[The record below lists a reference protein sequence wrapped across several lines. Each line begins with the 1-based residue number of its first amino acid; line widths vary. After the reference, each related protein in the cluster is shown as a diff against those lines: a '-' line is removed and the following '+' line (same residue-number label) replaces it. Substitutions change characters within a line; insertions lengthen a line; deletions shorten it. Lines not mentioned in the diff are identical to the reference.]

1 MKNLYLKKF
10 ALAFVAFAF
19 CSPMIWAQSKAHIY
33 IKKNQNG
40 EMVEETREF
49 EIAEGQ
55 DIETILKEM
64 GVLDEFGKLKDG
76 QSFQITID
84 KFENGARS
92 QDFQLRYMPG
102 EPLRSMPPIEGFA
115 LQSDQPFLGVMLK
128 EVQGDEASTGVMISE
143 VIEGTAAETAGLQAG
158 DIIVEIDDQEVNVV
172 EEVIEYIGSKKA
184 GDEIKIQVL
193 RDGNKKKIKAELGER
208 AMDEMNFFNF
218 QIPEIPEIPEFPE
231 LNFEEFNFSFDPD
244 SIAIFCPDGFKFEC
258 DSLRICQPFSWN
270 EEGFELKET
279 PFLGVTPGEEDE
291 IPGVLIG
298 SVIEESS
305 AENMGILEGD
315 IITSYNGNK
324 VNNFDELAD
333 LIGTTEIGSTVTIE
347 LIREGKNKSV
357 NGEIGTRSVSAFKD
371 FRIFHDF
378 KGMDEDGNYN
388 YDYEFDI
395 DNQDIEQH
403 LEELIEQLE
412 MEKLNLN
419 EELERIRS
427 ERESMVIRIEIE
439 DITPEE
445 VNVVNENASPK
456 LKLDNDLVFDQIS
469 FFPNPGNGLINLNFN
484 LNGNGK
490 LSVLVY
496 DSNGN
501 KVYHEERGSFGGNYS
516 NTIDIS
522 DQADGTYYL
531 QIMLGSKTYSKKL
544 IKGE

>member
-1 MKNLYLKKF
+1 MEGY
-10 ALAFVAFAF
+10 ALAA
-19 CSPMIWAQSKAHIY
+19 
-33 IKKNQNG
+33 
-40 EMVEETREF
+40 
-49 EIAEGQ
+49 
-55 DIETILKEM
+55 
-64 GVLDEFGKLKDG
+64 
-76 QSFQITID
+76 
-84 KFENGARS
+84 
-92 QDFQLRYMPG
+92 
-102 EPLRSMPPIEGFA
+102 
-115 LQSDQPFLGVMLK
+115 DQPFLGVMLK
-128 EVQGDEASTGVMISE
+128 EAPGEESEPGAMISE
-143 VIEGTAAETAGLQAG
+143 VIEGTAAEKAGLQAG
-158 DIIVEIDDQEVNVV
+158 DIIIQLDDEEIGGVN
-172 EEVIEYIGSKKA
+172 EVIEYIGAKKA

-208 AMDEMNFFNF
+208 AMDNMNFFNF
-218 QIPEIPEIPEFPE
+218 EMPEIPEIPEMPN

-244 SIAIFCPDGFKFEC
+244 SIAIICPDGFKFEC
-258 DSLRICQPFSWN
+258 DSMMICQPFSWSD
-270 EEGFELKET
+270 EGFELKET
-279 PFLGVTPGEEDE
+279 PFLGVTPGEDDE

-298 SVIEESS
+298 TIIEESA
-305 AENMGILEGD
+305 AEKMGIQEGD
-315 IITSYNGNK
+315 IILSYNGTP

-333 LIGTTEIGSTVTIE
+333 QISATELGSTVSIE
-347 LIREGKNKSV
+347 LNRDGKNKTVS
-357 NGEIGTRSVSAFKD
+357 GEIGTRSVSAFKD

-403 LEELIEQLE
+403 IEELIEQLE

-445 VNVVNENASPK
+445 ANAVNENASPK

-484 LNGNGK
+484 LNASGK
-490 LSVLVY
+490 LNVLVY

-501 KVYHEERGSFGGNYS
+501 KVYQEERGNFSGTYS

-522 DQADGTYYL
+522 EQADGTYYL
-531 QIMLGSKTYSKKL
+531 QIMLGGKTYSKKL

>member
-1 MKNLYLKKF
+1 MKNIYLKNF
-10 ALAFVAFAF
+10 AVVFVAFAF
-19 CSPMIWAQSKAHIY
+19 CSPMVWAQSKAHIY

-55 DIETILKEM
+55 DIETILQEM

-84 KFENGARS
+84 KFENGEHS

-102 EPLRSMPPIEGFA
+102 APFPPMPPMEGY
-115 LQSDQPFLGVMLK
+115 QINDNQPFLGVMLK
-128 EVQGDEASTGVMISE
+128 EVQGEEGNSGALISE
-143 VIEGTAAETAGLQAG
+143 IIEGTAAETAGLESG
-158 DIIVEIDDQEVNVV
+158 DIIVKIDDRDISGV
-172 EEVIEYIGSKKA
+172 EEVIEYIGEKKS
-184 GDEIKIQVL
+184 GDKIKLEVI
-193 RDGNKKKIKAELGER
+193 RDGSKKKIKAELGQR
-208 AMDEMNFFNF
+208 ASEEMNFFNF
-218 QIPEIPEIPEFPE
+218 DFPEIPEIPNLDG
-231 LNFEEFNFSFDPD
+231 LNLEEFNFSFDPD
-244 SIAIFCPDGFKFEC
+244 SIAILCPDGSKLQC
-258 DSLRICQPFSWN
+258 DSLMICQPFSWN
-270 EEGFELKET
+270 DEGFELKET
-279 PFLGVTPGEEDE
+279 PFLGVTPGEDDE

-298 SVIEESS
+298 TIVEGSAAEE
-305 AENMGILEGD
+305 MGILEGD
-315 IITSYNGNK
+315 IITKYNNTE

-333 LIGTTEIGSTVTIE
+333 LISATEIGSSVTIQ
-347 LIREGKNKSV
+347 LQREGKNKSV
-357 NGEIGTRSVSAFKD
+357 SGVIGTRSVSAFKD

-395 DNQDIEQH
+395 DNQDIEKH
-403 LEELIEQLE
+403 IEELIEELE

-427 ERESMVIRIEIE
+427 ERETMVIRIEIE
-439 DITPEE
+439 EISPEE
-445 VNVVNENASPK
+445 ANAVNENASPK
-456 LKLDNDLVFDQIS
+456 LKLDNDLLFDQIS
-469 FFPNPGNGLINLNFN
+469 FYPNPGNGLINLNFTIKSS
-484 LNGNGK
+484 GK

-501 KVYHEERGSFGGNYS
+501 KVYQEERGTFDGTYV

-522 DQADGTYYL
+522 EQADGTYYL
-531 QIMLGSKTYSKKL
+531 QIMLEGKTYSKKI